1 MDTSKIVKRIY
12 VERRRMMYE
21 GQGRGDGS
29 NWLQKTRTLLVEL
42 GLGAEWESEA
52 VGTKQQWGTKLATAI
67 AKGREPT

>member
-1 MDTSKIVKRIY
+1 MDRSRIVKRIY

-52 VGTKQQWGTKLATAI
+52 VGTKQQWEKSSQLHRQA
-67 AKGREPT
+67 AKAQA